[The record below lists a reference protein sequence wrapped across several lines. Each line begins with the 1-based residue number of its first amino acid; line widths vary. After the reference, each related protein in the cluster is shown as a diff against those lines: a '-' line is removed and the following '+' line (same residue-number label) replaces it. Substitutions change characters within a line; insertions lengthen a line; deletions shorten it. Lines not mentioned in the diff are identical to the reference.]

1 MALWGVVN
9 HIVPYQATALA
20 VSAIKPEADVLATY
34 KVVTGLVLF
43 PLCWALEGWA
53 AWRLGGGLL
62 LVVFLVA
69 LLPTGFFAL
78 SWTERF
84 YRVRGEARG
93 LLTVLLDRDLRAHLL
108 ERRRAIMAEFRE
120 LLRLVP
126 EPVLEKTAR

>member
-1 MALWGVVN
+1 MLRYAFREGLALALGLPMALWGVVN

-53 AWRLGGGLL
+53 AWQLGGG
-62 LVVFLVA
+62 A
-69 LLPTGFFAL
+69 LLAVFQAL
-78 SWTERF
+78 P
-84 YRVRGEARG
+84 
-93 LLTVLLDRDLRAHLL
+93 
-108 ERRRAIMAEFRE
+108 
-120 LLRLVP
+120 RLVP